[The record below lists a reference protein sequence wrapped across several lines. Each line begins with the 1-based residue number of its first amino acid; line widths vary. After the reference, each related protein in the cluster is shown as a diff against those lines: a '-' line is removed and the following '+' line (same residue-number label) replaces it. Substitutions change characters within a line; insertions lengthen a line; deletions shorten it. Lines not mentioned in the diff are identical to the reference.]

1 MNVPT
6 APYRVTPPPAF
17 ALEQYLNWFINK
29 AVRVGRDNGYGDIV
43 DDGIEL
49 LLTEFNVRR
58 PAGGF
63 VDSDGR
69 NAAGVRN
76 GDIDPVTGRDA
87 NGYDRNGY
95 GVDGFN
101 ADGVNAAGQTREEFA
116 EAYVDGLDTAGR
128 AALMVALAD
137 HVG

>member
-17 ALEQYLNWFINK
+17 AMEPYLGWFINK
-29 AVRVGRDNGYGDIV
+29 AVRAGRSNGYGNIV

-49 LLTEFNVRR
+49 LLADFGVRR

-63 VDSDGR
+63 VDSDGV

-76 GDIDPVTGRDA
+76 GGIDPVTGRDA
-87 NGYDRNGY
+87 NGYDRRGF

-116 EAYVDGLDTAGR
+116 EAYVDGLNPETR